1 MIEAEAGQLD
11 RQMVAQYPSQE
22 QIARSS
28 IMVFFDNEKNEA
40 INQMWINVRCY
51 NIEKMPFWGWICA
64 AVVLAGTVCL
74 AVRRF
79 RIGKTQK

>member
-1 MIEAEAGQLD
+1 MLE
-11 RQMVAQYPSQE
+11 RQRYAAYPPDDVMR
-22 QIARSS
+22 RSS
-28 IMVFFDNEKNEA
+28 IMTCFNEEQTKA

-64 AVVLAGTVCL
+64 AVVIAGTVCL